1 MEEILRKL
9 TDRDDKTAY
18 EFAKQL
24 SVESTGSDRYLAMI
38 PMFAELLQDKNSYVR
53 TRAFIL
59 ICNQA
64 RWANDGQLVA
74 VFDQM
79 CLLLNEPKPTVVR
92 QCLSALRE
100 VVLFRPELSDKIENA
115 LTEIDVSKYKD
126 SMSSLILKDVDELRN
141 LLLERKIV
149 I

>member
-9 TDRDDKTAY
+9 TGRNNKTAY

-24 SVESTGSDRYLAMI
+24 SVESLESDKYLEMI
-38 PMFAELLQDKNSYVR
+38 PMFVKLLQDKSSYVR
-53 TRAFIL
+53 IRAFIL

-64 RWANDGQLVA
+64 RWADADQIKA
-74 VFDQM
+74 VLDKM
-79 CLLLNEPKPTVVR
+79 LPLLNDTKPTVVR
-92 QCLSALRE
+92 QCLDALHE

-126 SMSSLILKDVDELRN
+126 SMLPLILKDIEALHN
-141 LLLERKIV
+141 LL
-149 I
+149 